1 MKKLNNHLSKSF
13 KGEILI
19 SKMERFISLLAS
31 TAILVLISLP
41 LFFIYLVIR
50 LITKDEAIYWS
61 KRVGINNKIYLMP
74 KFRTMKSGAPQ
85 VATHL
90 LKNPEGYYTKIGKFL
105 RNYSLDELPQII
117 SIIKGDMV
125 FVGPRPALFNQY
137 DLIDMRS
144 ERGISILKPGITGW
158 AQVNGRDELSIKEKV
173 ELDAEYVLRK
183 SIRFDLYIIWLT
195 LLKVIKK
202 EGVSH

>member
-1 MKKLNNHLSKSF
+1 MKKKININFFRQNDAQEFL
-13 KGEILI
+13 
-19 SKMERFISLLAS
+19 
-31 TAILVLISLP
+31 
-41 LFFIYLVIR
+41 LFF
-50 LITKDEAIYWS
+50 
-61 KRVGINNKIYLMP
+61 
-74 KFRTMKSGAPQ
+74 
-85 VATHL
+85 
-90 LKNPEGYYTKIGKFL
+90 
-105 RNYSLDELPQII
+105 LDELHEELKRKIKISITGKIINEKDKMAHDSIISWKNNFENNYSKIIELFYGQII